1 VNYSNFK
8 PYDVANGVGVRVSLF
23 VSGCEHACPGCFN
36 PEAWQFSFG
45 EPYTEPVERQVLEAL
60 RPAHIRGLTLLGGE
74 PLHPRNR
81 PAVLALVERVHRE
94 YPPGSPRSPQALWG
108 GGKDIWCYTGYHFDK
123 ELLPESERDP
133 ILRRLLEAVDVLVD
147 GRFVLA
153 RKSMNVRFRGS
164 DNQRILLCRE
174 SLAAGKAVPAE
185 EYN

>member
-1 VNYSNFK
+1 MNYSNLK

-23 VSGCEHACPGCFN
+23 VSGCGHACPGCFN

-45 EPYTEPVERQVLEAL
+45 EPYTDVVERQVLEAL
-60 RPAHIRGLTLLGGE
+60 RPEYIRGLTLLGGE

-81 PAVLALVERVHRE
+81 SDVLALVERV
-94 YPPGSPRSPQALWG
+94 RSECPN
-108 GGKDIWCYTGYHFDK
+108 KDIWCYTGYHFDK
-123 ELLPESERDP
+123 ELLPESAQDAT
-133 ILRRLLEAVDVLVD
+133 LRRLLERIDVLVD

-174 SLAAGKAVPAE
+174 SMETGKAVPAA
-185 EYN
+185 EYD

>member
-1 VNYSNFK
+1 MNYSNFK

-45 EPYTEPVERQVLEAL
+45 EPYTDEIERKVLEAL
-60 RPAHIRGLTLLGGE
+60 RPEHIRGLTLLGGE

-81 PAVLALVERVHRE
+81 PDVLALLERVRRE
-94 YPPGSPRSPQALWG
+94 CP
-108 GGKDIWCYTGYHFDK
+108 GKDVWCYTGYHFDK
-123 ELLPESERDP
+123 ELLPESESDP
-133 ILRRLLEAVDVLVD
+133 LLRRLLEQIDILVD

-164 DNQRILLCRE
+164 ENQRVLLCRA
-174 SLAAGKAVPAE
+174 SLEAGQAVRAE
-185 EYN
+185 GYG

>member
-1 VNYSNFK
+1 MNYSNFK

-45 EPYTEPVERQVLEAL
+45 EPYTEEVERRVLEAL
-60 RPAHIRGLTLLGGE
+60 RPEHIRGLTLLGGE

-81 PAVLALVERVHRE
+81 ADVLALAERVRE
-94 YPPGSPRSPQALWG
+94 VYP
-108 GGKDIWCYTGYHFDK
+108 GKDIWCYTGYHFDK
-123 ELLPESERDP
+123 ELLPGSARDE
-133 ILRRLLEAVDVLVD
+133 ILRRLLENIDVLVD

-153 RKSMNVRFRGS
+153 RKSMQVRFRGS

-174 SLAAGKAVPAE
+174 SLRAGKAILWESA
-185 EYN
+185 

>member
-1 VNYSNFK
+1 MNYSNLK

-23 VSGCEHACPGCFN
+23 VSGCGHACPGCFN

-45 EPYTEPVERQVLEAL
+45 EPYTDAVEQQVLGAL

-81 PAVLALVERVHRE
+81 SGVLSLVERVRAE
-94 YPPGSPRSPQALWG
+94 CA
-108 GGKDIWCYTGYHFDK
+108 GKDIWCYTGYHFDR
-123 ELLPESERDP
+123 ELLPESAQDAT
-133 ILRRLLEAVDVLVD
+133 LRRLLERIDVLVD

-174 SLAAGKAVPAE
+174 SMEAGKAVLWEAS
-185 EYN
+185 